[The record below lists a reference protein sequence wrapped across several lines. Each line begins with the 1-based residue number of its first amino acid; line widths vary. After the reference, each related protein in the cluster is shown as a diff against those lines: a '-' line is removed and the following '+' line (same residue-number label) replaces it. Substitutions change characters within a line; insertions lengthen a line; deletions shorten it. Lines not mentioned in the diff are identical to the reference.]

1 LLQKEQVLCNITKVC
16 INDTIFVF
24 NALIS
29 SERSEHLL
37 RRLSVTACKQVLF
50 TDEKMFYINP
60 PVRTQN
66 DTVWS
71 AGRKCDVSPSR
82 LLIERAKFAPRVMV
96 SAGVC
101 LQGKGRLHFVQEK
114 SKTNADYYVN
124 LRVATEISG

>member
-1 LLQKEQVLCNITKVC
+1 MLQIEQVLCNITKVC
-16 INDTIFVF
+16 INDTTFVF

-66 DTVWS
+66 DRVWS

-101 LQGKGRLHFVQEK
+101 LQGIGRLHSVQEK